1 MPHLISKKYLTNY
14 IRGLQEK
21 SIKMPLKLSEI
32 SYNAKAS
39 DSDIEVRNRDTVVSD
54 MPIYWFAAP
63 GGSRAAAFLREGLP
77 GILLLSEPRQAW
89 TKAR

>member
-39 DSDIEVRNRDTVVSD
+39 DSDIEVRNRDT
-54 MPIYWFAAP
+54 A
-63 GGSRAAAFLREGLP
+63 GL
-77 GILLLSEPRQAW
+77 
-89 TKAR
+89 